1 MSCRKLEAQLTAY
14 VDDQLLAGERTVLF
28 LHLSDCEGC
37 SQGVSLH
44 TRLLEELL
52 RLYPPVDPNDATWQL
67 VCAKLQRAANRRR
80 KHPVGH

>member
-1 MSCRKLEAQLTAY
+1 MNCRKLETQFTAY
-14 VDDQLLAGERTVLF
+14 VDDQLPAGEKTVLVS
-28 LHLSDCEGC
+28 HLGACNGC
-37 SQGVSLH
+37 SQDVSLH